1 MTFEDTHDDGHDDE
15 RLAAE
20 YALGTLGADERAQAE
35 ALIATNPEFAAR
47 VQYWERRLGELHA
60 MVEQVEPPA
69 ELWTSIAARLDAVA
83 PSETIV
89 MPSVLPPARFDS
101 ALDDN
106 VIDLTRRLR
115 RWRDGAIISGAFA
128 AGLAVLLIASAVAP
142 DLLPP
147 QLRPKPR
154 VVEIAKSETPPRFVA
169 VLQQN
174 AASPAFILTVDIE
187 GHTLTVR
194 RVSAEPQSG
203 KSFELWLVSDRLPAP
218 RSLGVVGDR
227 EFTIDDRLTAYD
239 PATITTATYAVTL
252 EPEGGSPTGAPTSDV
267 LWAGKLVQALP
278 GARPQSRSP

>member
-1 MTFEDTHDDGHDDE
+1 MTFEDTHDDEHDDNE

-20 YALGTLGADERAQAE
+20 YALGTLDADERAQVE
-35 ALIATNPEFAAR
+35 TLIATNPEFAAR
-47 VQYWERRLGELHA
+47 VQHWERRLGELHA
-60 MVEQVEPPA
+60 MVDAVEPPA
-69 ELWTSIAARLDAVA
+69 ELWTQIAARVETVA

-89 MPSVLPPARFDS
+89 LPSVLPRFDPAS
-101 ALDDN
+101 DDN

-115 RWRDGAIISGAFA
+115 RWRDSAIISGAFA
-128 AGLAVLLIASAVAP
+128 AGLAVLLITSAVAP

-154 VVEIAKSETPPRFVA
+154 VVEVAKPETPSRFVA

-187 GHTLTVR
+187 GRSLTVR

-203 KSFELWLVSDRLPAP
+203 KSYELWLVSDRLPAP

-227 EFTIDDRLTAYD
+227 EFTLDNRLTAFD
-239 PATITTATYAVTL
+239 SATITTATYAVTL
-252 EPEGGSPTGAPTSDV
+252 EPEGGSPTGAPSSDV
-267 LWAGKLVQALP
+267 LWAGKLVQSLP
-278 GARPQSRSP
+278 GARSQSRSP